1 MRLYIYVKCNN
12 LMKQYLQVLLT
23 LIVFSACSNNNI
35 KPTTSA
41 QDNIPL
47 SSIDSS
53 KRTNDEK
60 ELLVKRGNYEDG
72 RYKVSAYSRFMIP
85 EKISYDSSFYFQE
98 NFVTL
103 TDKSTNR
110 TYKIEITEPC
120 TDCSDI
126 IIDNV
131 TSSLGFKNAV
141 FEITTPD
148 CSDRFI
154 SEFISFKKDTLQKLF
169 DISDVQPV
177 ELIRTNDYSL
187 TGTVKDRDEIVDN
200 FQDYPI
206 TVSLKDY
213 SVTVTKPLRQEID
226 FETEVLED
234 IHGIQNGDKALTSP
248 YIIKKGTKL
257 IVDSIFRDTQQVR
270 LKLNDSLYIICPI
283 SELTGKLQGNSAG

>member
-131 TSSLGFKNAV
+131 TSSLGFKNPV

-169 DISDVQPV
+169 EISDVQPA

-213 SVTVTKPLRQEID
+213 SVTVTKPLRQQID

-234 IHGIQNGDKALTSP
+234 IHGIQNGDKALASR
-248 YIIKKGTKL
+248 YIIKKGTKI
-257 IVDSIFRDTQQVR
+257 IVDSIFRDKQQVR
-270 LKLNDSLYIICPI
+270 LRLNDSLYIICPI
-283 SELTGKLQGNSAG
+283 SELIGKLQGNSAG